1 MLAVVRVSLF
11 ADSRNCVIWSAR
23 APPIML
29 QELVLEGYDGALRLP
44 ATLTA
49 LTRQALVISCGAPL
63 ISSPP

>member
-1 MLAVVRVSLF
+1 
-11 ADSRNCVIWSAR
+11 
-23 APPIML
+23 ML